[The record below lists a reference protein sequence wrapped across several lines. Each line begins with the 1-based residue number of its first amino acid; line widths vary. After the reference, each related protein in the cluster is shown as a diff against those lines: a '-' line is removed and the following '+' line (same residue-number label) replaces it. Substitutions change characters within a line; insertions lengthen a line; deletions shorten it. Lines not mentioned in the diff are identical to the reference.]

1 MGNTPSLEGENKDKY
16 IEEQK
21 KIIREQQDQIQKLA
35 SIAENGMKEEKVE
48 TGQPK
53 KISSKPK
60 INPYKELNIGNN
72 YDENSLKKAYLKK
85 AMETHPDRGGSKETF
100 QRVTVSYKALMLKLK
115 NDRDSHEHNE
125 LRENSSDFL
134 QQQTHENKRNINQPN
149 LSKNFNN
156 NVFNQ
161 IYEENK
167 IEEVY
172 DDGYGDW
179 MKKNSYGDGSI
190 EGDPSL
196 TRENFNN
203 RFSKSKQRQLSKKG
217 KQIKEYSEPIEEIS
231 YKNKSSIM
239 VLGQGKV
246 KDFSGESG
254 GLSFRDYKDAY
265 TNTYLVEDK
274 VVDSSRPKDL
284 KETEKQRSNV
294 SFVMD
299 EETER
304 KYSLK
309 KIKEEQAEKLRLER
323 LQNNDTRAF
332 NMYDKVH
339 QRMIG

>member
-1 MGNTPSLEGENKDKY
+1 
-16 IEEQK
+16 
-21 KIIREQQDQIQKLA
+21 
-35 SIAENGMKEEKVE
+35 
-48 TGQPK
+48 
-53 KISSKPK
+53 
-60 INPYKELNIGNN
+60 
-72 YDENSLKKAYLKK
+72 
-85 AMETHPDRGGSKETF
+85 
-100 QRVTVSYKALMLKLK
+100 
-115 NDRDSHEHNE
+115 
-125 LRENSSDFL
+125 
-134 QQQTHENKRNINQPN
+134 
-149 LSKNFNN
+149 
-156 NVFNQ
+156 
-161 IYEENK
+161 
-167 IEEVY
+167 
-172 DDGYGDW
+172 
-179 MKKNSYGDGSI
+179 
-190 EGDPSL
+190 
-196 TRENFNN
+196 
-203 RFSKSKQRQLSKKG
+203 
-217 KQIKEYSEPIEEIS
+217 
-231 YKNKSSIM
+231 M

-294 SFVMD
+294 SSVMD